1 MKRFITFLTPINGI
15 SKFTKLFSVKKTQKI
30 IFNLLISMAVLMGC
44 AIGPDYKRP
53 AIDTPASWRFEE
65 KETRDVANTTWWEQF
80 NDPVLNNLIQISLNE
95 NKDLKIA
102 SARIEKYI
110 GQYWVT
116 RAGFLPQIS
125 AGGSAGKS
133 RISERGA
140 SPLTSEVENPAE
152 NYQASLNSMAG
163 SWEID
168 VWGRLRRAT
177 EAARADLLSTEEGR
191 RAVILSLVS
200 FVSNAYINLR
210 DLDKQL
216 VVAEQTVKSREGS
229 YSLFKLR
236 YKGGIISLLELS
248 QVESEYEQTLAQIPV
263 IMKNISQ
270 QENALSVLLGRNP
283 GPIPRGKTIDE
294 LVLPPVPAGLPSDLL
309 EQRPDIR
316 RAEQALIAANA
327 RIGVA
332 RALYFPTITLTGL
345 FGWSSTELTG
355 LFNGPAQTWSWA
367 ANFTAPVFTGGA
379 NIGQNIIAEAQHQE
393 ILLNYQK
400 TIQNAFREVEDAL
413 VDQKRIREQLET
425 QKRQVEALRT
435 YARVARLRYDNGY
448 VSYIEVLDAERSLFN
463 AELDYARTQGAL
475 FQAFVSLY
483 ASIGGGWVT
492 EADKMTAAATPV
504 K

>member
-1 MKRFITFLTPINGI
+1 MKRFITFLI
-15 SKFTKLFSVKKTQKI
+15 SI
-30 IFNLLISMAVLMGC
+30 AVLTGC

-80 NDPVLNNLIQISLNE
+80 NDPVLNDLIQISLSE

-102 SARIEKYI
+102 SARIESYI
-110 GQYWVT
+110 GQYWVA
-116 RAGFLPQIS
+116 RAGLFPQIA

-133 RISERGA
+133 RISELG
-140 SPLTSEVENPAE
+140 STPLSSQTENPAWA
-152 NYQASLNSMAG
+152 YQASLNSMTG

-177 EAARADLLSTEEGR
+177 EAARADLLSSEEGR

-200 FVSNAYINLR
+200 FVANAYINLR

-216 VVAEQTVKSREGS
+216 EVAERTVQSREDS
-229 YSLFKLR
+229 YKLFTLR

-248 QVESEYEQTLAQIPV
+248 QVESEYEQTLSQIPV
-263 IMKNISQ
+263 IKKNIAQ
-270 QENALSVLLGRNP
+270 QENSLSVLLGRNP
-283 GPIPRGKTIDE
+283 SPIPRGKTIDE
-294 LVLPPVPAGLPSDLL
+294 LMLPPVPEGLPSDLL
-309 EQRPDIR
+309 ERRPDIR
-316 RAEQALIAANA
+316 QAEQALVAANA

-345 FGWSSTELTG
+345 FGWSSTELTS
-355 LFNGPAQTWSWA
+355 LFNGPAQIWSWA
-367 ANFTAPVFTGGA
+367 GNFSAPVFTGGA
-379 NIGQNIIAEAQHQE
+379 NVGQNIVAEAQHQE
-393 ILLNYQK
+393 VLLRYQK
-400 TIQNAFREVEDAL
+400 TIQTAFREVEDAL
-413 VDQKRIREQLET
+413 VDQKRIREQLDA

-435 YARVARLRYDNGY
+435 SARVARLRYDNGY

-483 ASIGGGWVT
+483 ASMGGGWVT
-492 EADKMTAAATPV
+492 EADKMTAAVTPA
-504 K
+504 KLN